1 MKTRVLLLSS
11 ALLLGAC
18 GEEPKAG
25 EPAAAESRSTIS
37 DEVVGV
43 ALSMPRGWS
52 VMRDPVLF
60 DTHGF
65 MVHAPASELGEAR
78 TGHESDA
85 VARIALAY
93 KAQPSQLEALVRTK
107 MEQYREFN
115 PTRTEVPLADGRKGI
130 AISGLPGTQ
139 PYSIV
144 YTVEGERVYE
154 IGLWTEAPGLDARAK
169 SVLGSIRFQAPTRT
183 VESLGLKTAQEATFA
198 ELTPEQKAESERAAA
213 ERKARVLEAMAAG
226 ELPQGRQETW
236 EAPVHAMTCGFTAP
250 SSLYWQLQWDWTNT
264 FYSGSW
270 YDYGASYKG
279 WTAMSGNGGSWW
291 GSGYHTGFCDAN
303 YSNQN
308 YANDWPAQSGA
319 NAYAA
324 FSGYVEWAGWGT
336 DGFATLGNY
345 VVVRN
350 GYYRNVTAHL
360 SSIAS
365 GMAWGTWIDGYY
377 KVIGYA
383 GSTGGNWA
391 PHLHARVSYNESL
404 TYNGQPYGGETVRP
418 NRLRCFACTDY
429 DVAATSG
436 GGGYYTNFY
445 QGRWMLY

>member
-1 MKTRVLLLSS
+1 MLLWAGA
-11 ALLLGAC
+11 ALLAGCGA
-18 GEEPKAG
+18 ETTAVD
-25 EPAAAESRSTIS
+25 PATQRPAMVR

-43 ALSMPRGWS
+43 SLPLPAEWS
-52 VMRDPVLF
+52 VMKDPVLF

-65 MVHAPASELGEAR
+65 FVYAPTSEQGEAR

-85 VARIALAY
+85 VARIARAY
-93 KAQPSQLEALVRTK
+93 KARPDQLEELVQAK
-107 MEQYREFN
+107 LAQYQEFK
-115 PTRTEVPLADGRKGI
+115 PTRTEVTLADGRKGI
-130 AISGLPGTQ
+130 ALSGLPGTQ
-139 PYSIV
+139 PYSVV
-144 YTVEGERVYE
+144 YTADGEHVYE
-154 IGLWTEAPGLDARAK
+154 IGLWSDTPGLDERGK
-169 SVLGSIRFQAPTRT
+169 KVLGAIRFQAPTKT
-183 VESLGLKTAQEATFA
+183 VESLGLKTAQEAAYA
-198 ELTPEQKAESERAAA
+198 EPPPDVKAASERAAA
-213 ERKARVLEAMAAG
+213 ERKELALKAMLAG

-236 EAPVHAMTCGFTAP
+236 EVPVHAMSCGFTAP

-270 YDYGASYKG
+270 YNYGASYKG
-279 WTAMSGNGGSWW
+279 WSAMSGNGGSWW
-291 GSGYHTGFCDAN
+291 GTGYHTGFCDAY

-308 YANDWPAQSGA
+308 YANDWPAQTGA
-319 NAYAA
+319 SAYAA

-360 SSIAS
+360 SSISS
-365 GMAWGTWIDGYY
+365 GITWGKWIDGYY
-377 KVIGYA
+377 TIIGYA

-404 TYNGQPYGGETVRP
+404 TANGQPYGGETVRP
-418 NRLRCFACTDY
+418 NRLRCFSCTDY
-429 DVAATSG
+429 DVAASSG

-445 QGRWMLY
+445 HGRWMKY